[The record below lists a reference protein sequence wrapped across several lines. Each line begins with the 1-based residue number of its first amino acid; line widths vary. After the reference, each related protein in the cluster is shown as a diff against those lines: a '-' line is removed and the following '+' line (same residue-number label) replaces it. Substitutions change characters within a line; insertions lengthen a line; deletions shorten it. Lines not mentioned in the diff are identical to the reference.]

1 MARHEHDQEAPRD
14 AGTVDVAHDIAGLA
28 VVTLQGEHD
37 LSTREALADALQ
49 RAAAHSNVVVDL
61 SPCTFMDSTVINV
74 LLSTANT
81 VAAGGERLALVIPP
95 EQRRVARVAEM
106 TGLDKLLAVYETRE
120 AALAAFGRP
129 A

>member
-1 MARHEHDQEAPRD
+1 MAREQHDQEAQRD
-14 AGTVDVAHDIAGLA
+14 AGTVDVAHAAAGLA
-28 VVTLQGEHD
+28 VVTLEGEHD
-37 LSTREALADALQ
+37 LSTREVLAGALQ

-61 SPCTFMDSTVINV
+61 SLCTFMDSTVINV
-74 LLSTANT
+74 LISTANT

-120 AALAAFGRP
+120 AALAALGRP